1 MQKLEL
7 YERIKLNE
15 KRMSDPIY
23 QIESIFQPRDYQWPG
38 DWEGRALLA
47 FVCLYRITG
56 KKIPCMDE
64 LVQLLPQKTN
74 GYGFFGDKPVT
85 TVNEQQ
91 LSGHSWYLRG
101 LLAYERE
108 FHSPIAQKLI
118 EDTFE
123 HLYYPALDRYANYPM
138 EQRWNEKGYVSGSN
152 SDIING
158 WEVSTD
164 IGCAFMAV
172 DGVSDYYEY
181 SKNPKAKALLEV
193 MIDAC
198 MRFDRKKNFAQT
210 HATLSAARGII
221 RFYQCTGEKKYFDY
235 AQQLFT
241 LYINEGMTLSYENL
255 NWFLRPLWTEP
266 CCIVDSLMLATEFYK
281 LTGKTQFATL
291 ARRIFHNGFAFCQRP
306 NGGAGTDS
314 CVSKDEPY
322 LYTGVHYEAIF
333 CCTMRFSE
341 GLLCATQNE
350 KLLFEGI
357 DFSQPVIKDEN
368 NRYFCGDILLCEDY
382 SMDDTTID
390 YVPEATFEV
399 DGHMLIPIVAL
410 YKIPEEK
417 ATKVKLKIIFE

>member
-1 MQKLEL
+1 MNKNAFQT
-7 YERIKLNE
+7 RVALNA
-15 KRMSDPIY
+15 KRMSDSIY
-23 QIESIFQPRDYQWPG
+23 QIENIFQPDDYQWPG

-56 KKIPCMDE
+56 NKIPCMDK
-64 LVQLLPQKTN
+64 LVEMLPQKTN
-74 GYGFFGDKPVT
+74 GYGFFGKKYKDY
-85 TVNEQQ
+85 VNEQQ

-108 FHSPIAQKLI
+108 FHNSVVQNLI
-118 EDTFE
+118 ESTFE
-123 HLYYPALDRYANYPM
+123 NLYYPALNGYANYPM

-181 SKNPKAKALLEV
+181 SKNPKAKKLMEV

-221 RFYQCTGEKKYFDY
+221 RFYKCTGEEKYLKY
-235 AQQLFT
+235 AKQLFT
-241 LYINEGMTLSYENL
+241 LYINDGMTLSYENL
-255 NWFLRPLWTEP
+255 NWFGRPLWTEP
-266 CCIVDSLMLATEFYK
+266 CCIVDSLLLATEFYK
-281 LTGKTQFATL
+281 LTGESQYATL
-291 ARRIFHNGFAFCQRP
+291 AKRIFHNGMAFCQRS

-314 CVSKDEPY
+314 CVSKEEPF

-341 GLLCATQNE
+341 GLLCAWQNQD
-350 KLLFEGI
+350 LLFEGI
-357 DFSQPVIKDEN
+357 DLSKPVIKDET
-368 NRYFCGDILLCEDY
+368 NRYFCGNILLCEDC
-382 SMDDTTID
+382 STENATAD
-390 YVPEATFEV
+390 YLPEATFKV

-417 ATKVKLKIIFE
+417 ATKVKLKIIF